1 MSLLVKVLI
10 VVSLCLLSIF
20 ATVYF
25 FFNPLNGPN
34 TTSMDN
40 ATIQKLCEESK
51 QAGTITIYTNT
62 AGEVGGYRVYDS
74 NMDGGTSKYYNAD
87 GSFIGEWGIIP
98 LDNPQQKDFAKQI
111 ANFPIKN
118 TVSCNS

>member
-25 FFNPLNGPN
+25 FFNPLSEPN
-34 TTSMDN
+34 STSMDN